1 MVILSDLVKICFL
14 NFISFLVLRSIGDE
28 SRPIEALLSACAL
41 GILHDD
47 IELSELV
54 LNELKQYERDDLWC
68 HHIAFLTSEFYLKK
82 VIVTP
87 PIKYLGIFWW
97 IIDYFRMIRPKDS
110 SIYIHKFITS
120 PINRCYGKCWPII
133 CWTISRELK
142 SIRLLPIEWLK
153 EPLSCSAN
161 IQNGI

>member
-54 LNELKQYERDDLWC
+54 LKELKQYERDDLWC

-87 PIKYLGIFWW
+87 SIKYLGIF
-97 IIDYFRMIRPKDS
+97 
-110 SIYIHKFITS
+110 
-120 PINRCYGKCWPII
+120 
-133 CWTISRELK
+133 
-142 SIRLLPIEWLK
+142 
-153 EPLSCSAN
+153 
-161 IQNGI
+161 